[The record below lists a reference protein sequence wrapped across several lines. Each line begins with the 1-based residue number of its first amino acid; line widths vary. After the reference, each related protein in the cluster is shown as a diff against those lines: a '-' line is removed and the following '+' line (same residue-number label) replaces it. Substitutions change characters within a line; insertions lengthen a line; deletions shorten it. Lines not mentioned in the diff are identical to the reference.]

1 MDKISTQKFNVTVK
15 KSDMSKADDVLGA
28 LFSMPMIADEKKV
41 NGKIIDEFIVNPS
54 IEKVLNSKKSSKS
67 LGKLEIMYKEF
78 FSGNSK
84 KQASGLMF
92 KNDQVFDFNS
102 TKMPNVLS
110 LDLKLNKLSKVNHVK
125 NDGTKDLDLKINVSD
140 ENKKRLLRAS
150 EKNNLAISPHNNFVN
165 KNNVK
170 KSISNK
176 NNLNDIFAKLD
187 HLKED
192 IKSNNFENKIMFYDN
207 EITYKQLKVNSETN
221 SLASNSD
228 QMNKVENL
236 NLRNNFNQN
245 QFNGDKNLNFVLD
258 QMIEELDMSKLG
270 WTEKLILRIEK
281 GLKEAREIQTSQP
294 GINFKGGYG
303 WIAEKG
309 WLIDNDSNL
318 RQRKE
323 QITNPNVKNQ
333 LYPRLTLTNA
343 NLIKG
348 YFDVD
353 IDSVIKP
360 GNFTTEQRP
369 CGPLSGVS
377 TLDKTLTPM
386 IPKLK
391 KEVQNT
397 NYIIPEDSQ
406 SDWLRGGLPTRE
418 MVRNKD
424 YLRRYQQKTA

>member
-1 MDKISTQKFNVTVK
+1 MDKISTQKFNVNVK
-15 KSDMSKADDVLGA
+15 NSDVSKTDDVLGA
-28 LFSMPMIADEKKV
+28 LFSMPMIADENKV

-54 IEKVLNSKKSSKS
+54 IEKVLNSKKSSNS

-84 KQASGLMF
+84 KQANGLMF

-102 TKMPNVLS
+102 TKIPNVLS
-110 LDLKLNKLSKVNHVK
+110 LDLKIDKLSKINYVK
-125 NDGTKDLDLKINVSD
+125 NDGSKDLDLKINVSD
-140 ENKKRLLRAS
+140 EKEKRLLKAS
-150 EKNNLAISPHNNFVN
+150 EKINLAISPHNNFVN

-176 NNLNDIFAKLD
+176 NNLNDIFDKLD

-236 NLRNNFNQN
+236 NLRNNFNHN

-281 GLKEAREIQTSQP
+281 GFKEDENHIEMALKPKELGNLKINLKIKDKSANVIIKVENAASMVALQSNESLLVKSLSEQGFILEK
-294 GINFKGGYG
+294 INF
-303 WIAEKG
+303 ENS
-309 WLIDNDSNL
+309 LMSSN
-318 RQRKE
+318 KE
-323 QITNPNVKNQ
+323 NKNSSE
-333 LYPRLTLTNA
+333 N
-343 NLIKG
+343 
-348 YFDVD
+348 
-353 IDSVIKP
+353 
-360 GNFTTEQRP
+360 
-369 CGPLSGVS
+369 
-377 TLDKTLTPM
+377 
-386 IPKLK
+386 
-391 KEVQNT
+391 
-397 NYIIPEDSQ
+397 
-406 SDWLRGGLPTRE
+406 
-418 MVRNKD
+418 NKD
-424 YLRRYQQKTA
+424 NNFNKDKATILDDEEHYKDDNLNYLININA

>member
-281 GLKEAREIQTSQP
+281 GLKEAENHIEMALKPKELGNLKINLKIKDKSANVIIKVENAASMVALQSNESLLVKSLSEQ
-294 GINFKGGYG
+294 GFILEKINF
-303 WIAEKG
+303 ENS
-309 WLIDNDSNL
+309 LMSSN
-318 RQRKE
+318 KE
-323 QITNPNVKNQ
+323 NKN
-333 LYPRLTLTNA
+333 
-343 NLIKG
+343 
-348 YFDVD
+348 
-353 IDSVIKP
+353 SS
-360 GNFTTEQRP
+360 GN
-369 CGPLSGVS
+369 
-377 TLDKTLTPM
+377 
-386 IPKLK
+386 
-391 KEVQNT
+391 
-397 NYIIPEDSQ
+397 
-406 SDWLRGGLPTRE
+406 
-418 MVRNKD
+418 NKD
-424 YLRRYQQKTA
+424 NNFNKDDTTILDDEEHYKDDNLNYLININA

>member
-1 MDKISTQKFNVTVK
+1 MDKISTQKFNVNVK
-15 KSDMSKADDVLGA
+15 NSDVSKTDDVLGA
-28 LFSMPMIADEKKV
+28 LFSMPMIADENKV

-54 IEKVLNSKKSSKS
+54 IEKVLNSKKSSNS

-84 KQASGLMF
+84 KQANSLMF

-102 TKMPNVLS
+102 TKIPNVLS

-140 ENKKRLLRAS
+140 ENEKRLLKAS

-221 SLASNSD
+221 SFASNSD

-281 GLKEAREIQTSQP
+281 GLKEDENHIEMALKPKELGNLKINLKIKDKSANVIIKVENAASMVALQSNESLLVKSLSEQ
-294 GINFKGGYG
+294 GFILEKINF
-303 WIAEKG
+303 ENS
-309 WLIDNDSNL
+309 LMSSD
-318 RQRKE
+318 KE
-323 QITNPNVKNQ
+323 NNNSSE
-333 LYPRLTLTNA
+333 N
-343 NLIKG
+343 
-348 YFDVD
+348 
-353 IDSVIKP
+353 
-360 GNFTTEQRP
+360 
-369 CGPLSGVS
+369 
-377 TLDKTLTPM
+377 
-386 IPKLK
+386 
-391 KEVQNT
+391 
-397 NYIIPEDSQ
+397 
-406 SDWLRGGLPTRE
+406 
-418 MVRNKD
+418 NKD
-424 YLRRYQQKTA
+424 NNFNKDEKTILDDEEHYKDDNLNYLININA

>member
-1 MDKISTQKFNVTVK
+1 MDKISTQKFNVNVK
-15 KSDMSKADDVLGA
+15 NSDVSKTDDVLGA
-28 LFSMPMIADEKKV
+28 LFSMPMIADENKV

-54 IEKVLNSKKSSKS
+54 IEKVLNSKKSSNS

-84 KQASGLMF
+84 KQANGLMF

-102 TKMPNVLS
+102 TKIPNVLS
-110 LDLKLNKLSKVNHVK
+110 LDLKIDKLSKINYVK
-125 NDGTKDLDLKINVSD
+125 NDGPKDLDLKINVSD
-140 ENKKRLLRAS
+140 ENEKRLLKAS
-150 EKNNLAISPHNNFVN
+150 EKINLAISPHNNFVN

-176 NNLNDIFAKLD
+176 KNLNDIFDKLD

-281 GLKEAREIQTSQP
+281 GFKEDENHIEMALKPKELGNLKINLKIKDKSANVIIKVENAASMVALQSNESLLVKSLSEQGFILEK
-294 GINFKGGYG
+294 INF
-303 WIAEKG
+303 ENS
-309 WLIDNDSNL
+309 LMSSD
-318 RQRKE
+318 KE
-323 QITNPNVKNQ
+323 NNNSSE
-333 LYPRLTLTNA
+333 N
-343 NLIKG
+343 
-348 YFDVD
+348 
-353 IDSVIKP
+353 
-360 GNFTTEQRP
+360 
-369 CGPLSGVS
+369 
-377 TLDKTLTPM
+377 
-386 IPKLK
+386 
-391 KEVQNT
+391 
-397 NYIIPEDSQ
+397 
-406 SDWLRGGLPTRE
+406 
-418 MVRNKD
+418 NKD
-424 YLRRYQQKTA
+424 NNFNKDEKTILDDEEYYKDDNLNYLININA

>member
-1 MDKISTQKFNVTVK
+1 MDKISTQKYNVNVK
-15 KSDMSKADDVLGA
+15 NSDMSKSDDVLGA

-84 KQASGLMF
+84 KQANGLMF

-102 TKMPNVLS
+102 TKIPNVLS
-110 LDLKLNKLSKVNHVK
+110 LDLKLNKLSKINHVK
-125 NDGTKDLDLKINVSD
+125 NDGTKDLDLKINISD
-140 ENKKRLLRAS
+140 ENEKRLLKAS
-150 EKNNLAISPHNNFVN
+150 EKINLAISPHNNFIN
-165 KNNVK
+165 KNIMK

-192 IKSNNFENKIMFYDN
+192 IKSNNVENKIMFYDN
-207 EITYKQLKVNSETN
+207 EITYKQLKVNSENN
-221 SLASNSD
+221 SFASNSD

-281 GLKEAREIQTSQP
+281 GLKEDENHIEMALKPKELGNLKINLKIKDKSANVIIKVENAASMVALQSNESLLAKSLSEQ
-294 GINFKGGYG
+294 GFILEKINF
-303 WIAEKG
+303 ENS
-309 WLIDNDSNL
+309 LMSSN
-318 RQRKE
+318 KE
-323 QITNPNVKNQ
+323 NKNSSE
-333 LYPRLTLTNA
+333 N
-343 NLIKG
+343 
-348 YFDVD
+348 
-353 IDSVIKP
+353 
-360 GNFTTEQRP
+360 
-369 CGPLSGVS
+369 
-377 TLDKTLTPM
+377 
-386 IPKLK
+386 
-391 KEVQNT
+391 
-397 NYIIPEDSQ
+397 
-406 SDWLRGGLPTRE
+406 
-418 MVRNKD
+418 NKD
-424 YLRRYQQKTA
+424 NNFNKDETTILDDEEHYKDDNLNYLININA

>member
-1 MDKISTQKFNVTVK
+1 MDKISTQKFNVNVK
-15 KSDMSKADDVLGA
+15 NSDMSKSDDVLGA

-54 IEKVLNSKKSSKS
+54 IEKVLNSKKASKS

-84 KQASGLMF
+84 KQANGLMF

-102 TKMPNVLS
+102 TKIPNVLS
-110 LDLKLNKLSKVNHVK
+110 LDLKLNKLSKINHVK

-140 ENKKRLLRAS
+140 ENEKRLLKAS
-150 EKNNLAISPHNNFVN
+150 NKINLANGPHNNFVN
-165 KNNVK
+165 KNNRK

-221 SLASNSD
+221 SFASNSD

-236 NLRNNFNQN
+236 NLRNNFNHN

-281 GLKEAREIQTSQP
+281 GLKEDENHIEMALKPKELGNLKINLKIKDKSANVIIKVENAASMVALQSNESLLVKSLSDQ
-294 GINFKGGYG
+294 GFILEKINF
-303 WIAEKG
+303 ENS
-309 WLIDNDSNL
+309 LMSSN
-318 RQRKE
+318 KE
-323 QITNPNVKNQ
+323 NKNSSE
-333 LYPRLTLTNA
+333 N
-343 NLIKG
+343 
-348 YFDVD
+348 
-353 IDSVIKP
+353 
-360 GNFTTEQRP
+360 
-369 CGPLSGVS
+369 
-377 TLDKTLTPM
+377 
-386 IPKLK
+386 
-391 KEVQNT
+391 
-397 NYIIPEDSQ
+397 
-406 SDWLRGGLPTRE
+406 
-418 MVRNKD
+418 NKD
-424 YLRRYQQKTA
+424 NNFNKDDTTILDDEEHYKDDNLNYLININA

>member
-1 MDKISTQKFNVTVK
+1 MDKINTQKFNVNVK
-15 KSDMSKADDVLGA
+15 KSDVSKADDVLGA

-84 KQASGLMF
+84 KQANGLMF

-102 TKMPNVLS
+102 TKIPNVLS
-110 LDLKLNKLSKVNHVK
+110 LDLKLNKLSKINHVK

-140 ENKKRLLRAS
+140 ENEKRLLKAS
-150 EKNNLAISPHNNFVN
+150 EKINLAISPHNNFVN

-221 SLASNSD
+221 SFASNSD

-281 GLKEAREIQTSQP
+281 GLKEDENHIEMALKPKELGNLKINLKIKDKSANVIIKVENAASMVALQSNESLLVKSLSEQ
-294 GINFKGGYG
+294 GFILEKINF
-303 WIAEKG
+303 ENS
-309 WLIDNDSNL
+309 LMSSN
-318 RQRKE
+318 KE
-323 QITNPNVKNQ
+323 NKNSSE
-333 LYPRLTLTNA
+333 N
-343 NLIKG
+343 
-348 YFDVD
+348 
-353 IDSVIKP
+353 
-360 GNFTTEQRP
+360 
-369 CGPLSGVS
+369 
-377 TLDKTLTPM
+377 
-386 IPKLK
+386 
-391 KEVQNT
+391 
-397 NYIIPEDSQ
+397 
-406 SDWLRGGLPTRE
+406 
-418 MVRNKD
+418 NKD
-424 YLRRYQQKTA
+424 NNFNKDETTILDDEEHYKDDNLNYLININA

>member
-15 KSDMSKADDVLGA
+15 NSEVSKADDVLGA

-84 KQASGLMF
+84 KQANGLMF

-102 TKMPNVLS
+102 TKIPNILS
-110 LDLKLNKLSKVNHVK
+110 LDFKLNKLSKINHVK
-125 NDGTKDLDLKINVSD
+125 NDGTKDLDLKINVTD
-140 ENKKRLLRAS
+140 ENKKSLLKSS
-150 EKNNLAISPHNNFVN
+150 EKINLEISSHNNFVN

-221 SLASNSD
+221 SFTGNSD

-281 GLKEAREIQTSQP
+281 GLKEDENHIEMALKPKELGNLKINLKIKDNSANVIIKVENAASMVALQSNEGLLVKSLSEQ
-294 GINFKGGYG
+294 GFILEKINF
-303 WIAEKG
+303 ENS
-309 WLIDNDSNL
+309 LMSSN
-318 RQRKE
+318 KE
-323 QITNPNVKNQ
+323 NKNSSE
-333 LYPRLTLTNA
+333 N
-343 NLIKG
+343 
-348 YFDVD
+348 
-353 IDSVIKP
+353 
-360 GNFTTEQRP
+360 
-369 CGPLSGVS
+369 
-377 TLDKTLTPM
+377 
-386 IPKLK
+386 
-391 KEVQNT
+391 
-397 NYIIPEDSQ
+397 
-406 SDWLRGGLPTRE
+406 
-418 MVRNKD
+418 NKD
-424 YLRRYQQKTA
+424 NNFNKDDTTNLDDEEHYKDDNLNYLININA

>member
-1 MDKISTQKFNVTVK
+1 MDKISTQKFNVNVK
-15 KSDMSKADDVLGA
+15 NSDMSKSDDVLGA

-84 KQASGLMF
+84 KQANGLMF

-102 TKMPNVLS
+102 TKIPNVLS
-110 LDLKLNKLSKVNHVK
+110 LDLKLDKLSKINHAN
-125 NDGTKDLDLKINVSD
+125 NDGTKDLDLKINASD
-140 ENKKRLLRAS
+140 ENEKRLLKAS
-150 EKNNLAISPHNNFVN
+150 EKINLAISPHNNFVN

-192 IKSNNFENKIMFYDN
+192 IKSNNFENKIMFYEN

-221 SLASNSD
+221 SFANNID
-228 QMNKVENL
+228 QMNKVENF
-236 NLRNNFNQN
+236 NLRNNFSQN

-281 GLKEAREIQTSQP
+281 GFKEDENHIEMALKPKELGNLKINLKIKDKSANVIIKVENAASMVALQSNEGLLVKSLSEQGFILEK
-294 GINFKGGYG
+294 INF
-303 WIAEKG
+303 ENS
-309 WLIDNDSNL
+309 LMSSN
-318 RQRKE
+318 KE
-323 QITNPNVKNQ
+323 NKNSSE
-333 LYPRLTLTNA
+333 N
-343 NLIKG
+343 
-348 YFDVD
+348 
-353 IDSVIKP
+353 
-360 GNFTTEQRP
+360 
-369 CGPLSGVS
+369 
-377 TLDKTLTPM
+377 
-386 IPKLK
+386 
-391 KEVQNT
+391 
-397 NYIIPEDSQ
+397 
-406 SDWLRGGLPTRE
+406 
-418 MVRNKD
+418 NKD
-424 YLRRYQQKTA
+424 NNFNKDEATILDDEEHYKDDNLNYLININA

>member
-1 MDKISTQKFNVTVK
+1 MDKISTQKFNVNVK
-15 KSDMSKADDVLGA
+15 NSDVSKADDVLGA
-28 LFSMPMIADEKKV
+28 LFSMPIITDENKV

-54 IEKVLNSKKSSKS
+54 IEKVLNSKKSSNS

-84 KQASGLMF
+84 KQANSLMF

-102 TKMPNVLS
+102 TKIPNVLS
-110 LDLKLNKLSKVNHVK
+110 LDLKIDKLSKINYVK
-125 NDGTKDLDLKINVSD
+125 NDGPKDLDLKINVSD
-140 ENKKRLLRAS
+140 ENEKRLLKAS
-150 EKNNLAISPHNNFVN
+150 EKINLAISPHNNFVN

-176 NNLNDIFAKLD
+176 NNLNDIFDKLD

-221 SLASNSD
+221 SLVSNSD

-281 GLKEAREIQTSQP
+281 GLKEDENHIEMALKPKELGNLKINLKIKDKSANVIIKVENAASMVALQSNESLLVKSLSEQ
-294 GINFKGGYG
+294 GFILEKINF
-303 WIAEKG
+303 ENS
-309 WLIDNDSNL
+309 LMSSN
-318 RQRKE
+318 KE
-323 QITNPNVKNQ
+323 NKN
-333 LYPRLTLTNA
+333 
-343 NLIKG
+343 
-348 YFDVD
+348 
-353 IDSVIKP
+353 SS
-360 GNFTTEQRP
+360 GN
-369 CGPLSGVS
+369 
-377 TLDKTLTPM
+377 
-386 IPKLK
+386 
-391 KEVQNT
+391 
-397 NYIIPEDSQ
+397 
-406 SDWLRGGLPTRE
+406 
-418 MVRNKD
+418 NKD
-424 YLRRYQQKTA
+424 NNFNKDTTILDDEEHYKDDNLNYLININA

>member
-41 NGKIIDEFIVNPS
+41 NGKIINEFIVNPS

-84 KQASGLMF
+84 KQANSLMF

-110 LDLKLNKLSKVNHVK
+110 IDLKLNKLSKVNHVQ

-140 ENKKRLLRAS
+140 ENKKRLLKAS
-150 EKNNLAISPHNNFVN
+150 EKINLAISPHNKFVN
-165 KNNVK
+165 KNNLK

-192 IKSNNFENKIMFYDN
+192 IKSKNFENKIMFYDS

-236 NLRNNFNQN
+236 NLRNNFNHN

-281 GLKEAREIQTSQP
+281 GLKESENHIEMALKPKELGNLKINLKIKDKSANVIIKVENAASMVALQSNESLLVKNLSEQ
-294 GINFKGGYG
+294 GFILEKINF
-303 WIAEKG
+303 ENS
-309 WLIDNDSNL
+309 LMSSN
-318 RQRKE
+318 KE
-323 QITNPNVKNQ
+323 NKNSSE
-333 LYPRLTLTNA
+333 N
-343 NLIKG
+343 
-348 YFDVD
+348 
-353 IDSVIKP
+353 
-360 GNFTTEQRP
+360 
-369 CGPLSGVS
+369 
-377 TLDKTLTPM
+377 
-386 IPKLK
+386 
-391 KEVQNT
+391 
-397 NYIIPEDSQ
+397 
-406 SDWLRGGLPTRE
+406 
-418 MVRNKD
+418 NKD
-424 YLRRYQQKTA
+424 NNFNKDEAIILDDEEHYKDDNLNYLININA